1 MLVASPPLLRLLGMI
16 TALTKDKNA
25 AVALN
30 DVNEGEGGRID
41 DFFFN
46 FALIRSPAS
55 DWPPREAVGRQLRQ
69 VPYSASS

>member
-30 DVNEGEGGRID
+30 DVNEGGRID
-41 DFFFN
+41 DFV
-46 FALIRSPAS
+46 LILRSLY
-55 DWPPREAVGRQLRQ
+55 RQQ
-69 VPYSASS
+69 VIGDLVKR

>member
-30 DVNEGEGGRID
+30 DVNEGGVLMI
-41 DFFFN
+41 FFN
-46 FALIRSPAS
+46 FALIRSPAG